1 MKTMQNFIRGM
12 ELSIFSALVGAAN
25 ATGRQRRQ
33 QPQVRVIRQ
42 TSRRSLD
49 ELIVSLKSEN
59 ARANRLEA
67 ENAELRRRLA
77 AANKAA
83 FAAIRASI

>member
-1 MKTMQNFIRGM
+1 MQNFIRGM

-67 ENAELRRRLA
+67 ENDELRRRLA

>member
-1 MKTMQNFIRGM
+1 MQNFIRGM